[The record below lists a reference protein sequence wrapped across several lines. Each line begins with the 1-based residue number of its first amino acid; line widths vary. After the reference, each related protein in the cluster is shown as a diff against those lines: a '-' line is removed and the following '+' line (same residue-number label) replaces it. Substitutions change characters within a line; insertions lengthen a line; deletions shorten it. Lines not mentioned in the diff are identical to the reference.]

1 MTFLATLRSFK
12 NRRYKSPDELYRKRT
27 KYGEINE
34 FFKRQLINSDDQRY
48 SPPLLSNPVRERN
61 QLSMWQAEDDM
72 FYEYLDEDRRE
83 EALRRFEFMY
93 SMVADR
99 IKPDTKILDVGCNTG
114 FFLEQWHKKGFK
126 NLHGLDPGKAPV
138 AYARE
143 HRPYLQVTEGHFG
156 PKKYDIEC
164 DLLVFFGSIFRVP
177 YSDRLFDALDRSIN
191 DYALIWVQES
201 LDDFNRDLH
210 VGLARKGIVCIE
222 KRVVDQEYRPIGIN
236 GVDGPLVQMNED
248 GSFTRVFHS
257 HFLFKRV
264 QPRQ

>member
-1 MTFLATLRSFK
+1 MTFLDSLRSLK
-12 NRRYKSPDELYRKRT
+12 NRRFKSANDLYRKRT

-48 SPPLLSNPVRERN
+48 SPPFLSNPRREGN
-61 QLSMWQAEDDM
+61 QLEMWQKSDDM
-72 FYEYLDEDRRE
+72 FYEYLDDDRRE
-83 EALRRFEFMY
+83 EAMRRFEFMY
-93 SMVADR
+93 SMVAER

-114 FFLEQWHKKGFK
+114 FFLEQWHKRGFT
-126 NLHGLDPGKAPV
+126 NLHGLDPAKALV
-138 AYARE
+138 EYAHE
-143 HRPYLQVTEGHFG
+143 NRPYLNVKEGYFG

-177 YSDRLFDALDRSIN
+177 YGDRLFDALDRCIN

-210 VGLARKGIVCIE
+210 VGMARKGIVCIE
-222 KRVVDQEYRPIGIN
+222 KRVVDNEYRPIGIN
-236 GVDGPLVQMNED
+236 GVDGPLVQQKED
-248 GSFTRVFHS
+248 GSFSRVFHS

-264 QPRQ
+264 ATRK